1 MTRNQP
7 RPRPSSPVGV
17 RIVGT
22 GAAVPSKKM
31 TNADLERLMDTSDE
45 WIVQRTGIRERRIF
59 DRAAGET
66 TETLGTRA
74 LQAALAD
81 AKMQP
86 TEVDLVIA
94 ATMTADLPT
103 PSAACLIAN
112 QAGCGST
119 GAFDLNGAC
128 CGFVFT
134 LNMAH
139 EFIRGGQA
147 KTVAVIG
154 TDTITR
160 FVDFTTY
167 GRNAA
172 ILFGD
177 AAGAFILRAD
187 DDPNR
192 GLVAQ
197 TMHAD
202 GGRGCHLYI
211 PTRREHFY
219 EQKDADDRAINRVHM
234 NGQAVFKFA
243 VTKFPEVIEE
253 TLNLAQIKAGDVDL
267 YVCHQANARILEAA
281 RERFGLSHE
290 CLPVNMERYGNTVAA
305 SVPLLFDE
313 LRREGR
319 VKDGSLV
326 MFLGFGAGLTW
337 GSSLWRV

>member
-1 MTRNQP
+1 MTAGTP
-7 RPRPSSPVGV
+7 KARPRNPVGV

-22 GAAVPSKKM
+22 GAVVPSKKL

-59 DRAAGET
+59 DRDAGESS
-66 TETLGTRA
+66 ETLGTKA
-74 LQAALAD
+74 LLLALED
-81 AKMQP
+81 AKVKA
-86 TEVDLVIA
+86 TDVDLVIA
-94 ATMTADLPT
+94 ATMTADMPT
-103 PSAACLIAN
+103 PSAACLIAHH
-112 QAGCGST
+112 AGCGET
-119 GAFDLNGAC
+119 GAFDINGAC

-139 EFIRGGQA
+139 ELIRGGQA
-147 KTVAVIG
+147 KTVAIVG

-160 FVDFTTY
+160 HVDFTTY

-187 DDPNR
+187 PDPSI
-192 GLVAQ
+192 GMQAQ
-197 TMHAD
+197 TMRAD
-202 GGRGCHLYI
+202 GGRACHLYI
-211 PTRREHFY
+211 PTRRENFY
-219 EQKDADDRAINRVHM
+219 NPAEFDERGIDRVHM

-243 VTKFPEVIEE
+243 VTKFPQVIEA
-253 TLNLAQIKAGDVDL
+253 TLKSAEIKASDVDL

-281 RERFGLSHE
+281 RERFGLSRE
-290 CLPVNMERYGNTVAA
+290 QLPVNMEHYGNTVAA

-319 VKDGSLV
+319 VKEGSLV